1 MLQTLQY
8 NPETVEILI
17 SKIENSSKEVNDLLS
32 SCDDFS
38 LIINKLL
45 DILNKRDIYF
55 EEFQNLL
62 NEENLGVYF
71 RNNHNKWL
79 NRIKKIMELEKINLD
94 IIEKNM
100 ILQSDKV
107 KDLNKQK
114 QLLLY
119 LKRQV

>member
-1 MLQTLQY
+1 MLLTLQY
-8 NPETVEILI
+8 NPEAVEILI
-17 SKIENSSKEVNDLLS
+17 SKIENSSKELNDLLS

-38 LIINKLL
+38 SIINKLL
-45 DILNKRDIYF
+45 DILNNRDIYF

-79 NRIKKIMELEKINLD
+79 SRIKKIMELEKINLD

-107 KDLNKQK
+107 KDLNRQK